1 MRFPI
6 LSLGLAAAVAAWG
19 CAAPRAPSPSAP
31 AAPTAAPSEPP
42 VAPSATTLEET
53 AVSAPSPT
61 SSAPALSPTPVDAS
75 SASPEPADPLAPRQ
89 VIYRTSPDSLV
100 VEVDGL
106 RFVPRAIPV
115 HLPNGSYGVRVEV
128 TLEARDEHSHHLLAP
143 PESALSFFSRVFDK
157 RGNLVA
163 EHTDQREGIATR
175 IISPGMKEV
184 LTRAWPAN
192 SKAGVVWWGQTLR
205 LEVGLWGL
213 GRLDAERRP
222 LKRLFVVEL
231 KATANPK
238 PRILPPELP

>member
-1 MRFPI
+1 
-6 LSLGLAAAVAAWG
+6 
-19 CAAPRAPSPSAP
+19 
-31 AAPTAAPSEPP
+31 
-42 VAPSATTLEET
+42 
-53 AVSAPSPT
+53 
-61 SSAPALSPTPVDAS
+61 
-75 SASPEPADPLAPRQ
+75 

-106 RFVPRAIPV
+106 RFTPRAIPV

-163 EHTDQREGIATR
+163 EHTDQREGNATR

-192 SKAGVVWWGQTLR
+192 TKAGVVWWGQSLR

-213 GRLDAERRP
+213 GRIDAERRP

-238 PRILPPELP
+238 PRILPPDLP